1 MLIHIICAIF
11 ITLNT
16 NTNELLVSCIS
27 DFIFVCIEGGD
38 NQIPFIKFVRR
49 TKSSEVIMGLPS
61 VVHLKKNLRSQ
72 GVFL

>member
-27 DFIFVCIEGGD
+27 DFILVRIEGGD
-38 NQIPFIKFVRR
+38 DQILFIKFVRR
-49 TKSSEVIMGLPS
+49 TKPSYVITVSDDKHGS
-61 VVHLKKNLRSQ
+61 TI
-72 GVFL
+72 